1 MARILCIDFGIKR
14 CGIAVTDPFQIIVT
28 GLDTIDTDKLLV
40 FLDGYVKVENV
51 EKIVIGLP
59 VHKDGNFTHIKQD
72 IDQLAAKIAAKFPD
86 IAIDFGD
93 EQFSSV
99 HAKQIIIDS
108 GVKKEKRK
116 DKALVDKISAV
127 IILQRYLKHIY

>member
-1 MARILCIDFGIKR
+1 MARILCIDFGLKR

-28 GLDTIDTDKLLV
+28 GLDTINTEKLFG
-40 FLDGYVKVENV
+40 FLESYFRTERV
-51 EKIVIGLP
+51 EKVVIGLP
-59 VHKDGNFTHIKQD
+59 VHKDGNFTYIKKD
-72 IDQLAAKIAAKFPD
+72 IDHLATKIKEKFPD
-86 IAIDFGD
+86 IAIDYGD

-116 DKALVDKISAV
+116 DKALVDKISAIV
-127 IILQRYLKHIY
+127 ILQRYLKHI

>member
-1 MARILCIDFGIKR
+1 M
-14 CGIAVTDPFQIIVT
+14 TDPFQIIVT

>member
-1 MARILCIDFGIKR
+1 MGRILCIDFGLKR

-28 GLDTIDTDKLLV
+28 GLETVDRDKLIS
-40 FLDGYVKVENV
+40 FLDSYIPSENV
-51 EKIVIGLP
+51 EKVVIGLP
-59 VHKDGNFTHIKQD
+59 VHKDGNFTHIKKD
-72 IDQLAAKIAAKFPD
+72 IDLLKMTLNKNFP
-86 IAIDFGD
+86 AVTVDFGD

-99 HAKQIIIDS
+99 HAKQIILQS

-127 IILQRYLKHIY
+127 VILQRYLKHI